1 MSGEDKHSIIRLKPK
16 VSPDKILAG
25 FPWVYDNELVL
36 DRRTKQLTSG
46 KIVELQDSA
55 RNFLATAVVNPK
67 SKIFARVITKTDNKI
82 LGSELVFKRI
92 SAAKALRESIF
103 TDPYY
108 RLINS
113 EADQMPGTIIDRFG
127 NFFVIQPNSVWAEN
141 NLDNITDALVEL
153 FNPEGVIKN
162 ANSRARTLECLDDC
176 SLLIHGSVPTT
187 PLQVPMNGAIYMA
200 DLNYG
205 QKTGLFYDQRLN
217 QAFLSSISKN
227 KTVLDVFSHVGGFAL
242 AALVGGAVEATAVD
256 ASQAALELA
265 EQGAEVSG
273 FKSALSIIK
282 DDGFNAL
289 KCLRN
294 EGKKFDIVICDPP
307 AFAPSRQALS
317 SGLRAYERLAR
328 ISAGVVEEGGIL
340 VLCSCSH
347 AASLS
352 KFRESCIRGINS
364 AGRRSSIIF
373 TGFAGPDHPVH
384 PMLSENGYL
393 KSLFFSL

>member
-1 MSGEDKHSIIRLKPK
+1 
-16 VSPDKILAG
+16 
-25 FPWVYDNELVL
+25 
-36 DRRTKQLTSG
+36 
-46 KIVELQDSA
+46 
-55 RNFLATAVVNPK
+55 
-67 SKIFARVITKTDNKI
+67 
-82 LGSELVFKRI
+82 
-92 SAAKALRESIF
+92 
-103 TDPYY
+103 
-108 RLINS
+108 
-113 EADQMPGTIIDRFG
+113 
-127 NFFVIQPNSVWAEN
+127 
-141 NLDNITDALVEL
+141 
-153 FNPEGVIKN
+153 
-162 ANSRARTLECLDDC
+162 
-176 SLLIHGSVPTT
+176 
-187 PLQVPMNGAIYMA
+187 MNGAIYMA

-328 ISAGVVEEGGIL
+328 ISAGLVEEGGIMA
-340 VLCSCSH
+340 LCACSH
-347 AASLS
+347 AAPLS